1 MKNRIG
7 EQPISWTSLTWRNS
21 LLFSTWISVDFA
33 HALNIHASIKTELFM
48 LVRMRYCPRIN
59 APDTRWASANVTSN
73 PYPLICREKKFFVSK
88 KKKKKKRGKKKFE
101 RFRDDRNGGSTD
113 RVSPMTRL
121 NAASSTRPRRYSG
134 RNAAESFLRRGTA
147 ACAPVKRPVNSRPG
161 RFKVFINDAA
171 AAPRVARHFL
181 LFIQKRAAVEG

>member
-88 KKKKKKRGKKKFE
+88 KKKKRRKKKNSNDLETIEMEARPIEFLPWP
-101 RFRDDRNGGSTD
+101 DL
-113 RVSPMTRL
+113 TRL
-121 NAASSTRPRRYSG
+121 PPRGVIPVETQPSRSSGVER
-134 RNAAESFLRRGTA
+134 LR
-147 ACAPVKRPVNSRPG
+147 V
-161 RFKVFINDAA
+161 
-171 AAPRVARHFL
+171 HL
-181 LFIQKRAAVEG
+181 